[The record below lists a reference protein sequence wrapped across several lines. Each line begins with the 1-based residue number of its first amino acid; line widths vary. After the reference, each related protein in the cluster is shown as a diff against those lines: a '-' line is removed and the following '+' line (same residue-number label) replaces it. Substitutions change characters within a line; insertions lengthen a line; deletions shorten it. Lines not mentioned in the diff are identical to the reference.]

1 MEAMMKF
8 NAVQSEK
15 HKADH
20 MISEAAKAT
29 DPAIK
34 AAFET
39 IASHHQTKYKTLSA
53 EFNIYAS
60 TIIGTQQSPD
70 AK

>member
-1 MEAMMKF
+1 MMKF

-15 HKADH
+15 SRADY
-20 MISEAAKAT
+20 MASEAAKAT
-29 DPAIK
+29 DPATK

-39 IASHHQTKYKTLSA
+39 IASHHQAKYKALST

-60 TIIGTQQSPD
+60 TIIGNQNSEQ
-70 AK
+70 K